1 VRGRL
6 RPYRLRQ
13 AARGFHRLSAPPD
26 DKIYFQLPGLCVD
39 FSIASS
45 PEDPVQFTAAVR
57 QFVGNP
63 DVLHKMEEAAT
74 TTKLEYERTKELE
87 KLVAVLE
94 DSAR

>member
-1 VRGRL
+1 
-6 RPYRLRQ
+6 
-13 AARGFHRLSAPPD
+13 
-26 DKIYFQLPGLCVD
+26 
-39 FSIASS
+39 
-45 PEDPVQFTAAVR
+45 
-57 QFVGNP
+57 VGNP